1 MWSCIGYSS
10 RVFQQGLVVFRL
22 WACNW
27 REWNHSCSVSH
38 QVPQRQNR
46 LSPPSF
52 RPLPSIFF
60 HLFLSLLFKEICKRR
75 QETWKKHKP
84 VAVSQAPP
92 DYTAE
97 VQLKWCFLSANST
110 VHVTSHRCLTSEFFQ
125 RNISANQT
133 SVQSPNCLTKLCSSI
148 SLQFCTFVTSG

>member
-60 HLFLSLLFKEICKRR
+60 ICSFLSFLRKYASVA
-75 QETWKKHKP
+75 KKHGKNTSP
-84 VAVSQAPP
+84 SLFHKHRLIILQKFSWNDVSSLLTPQCMSLHTGAWHQNFSRETFQLIRQVSRVQTVSQSC
-92 DYTAE
+92 
-97 VQLKWCFLSANST
+97 VHQSRFSSA
-110 VHVTSHRCLTSEFFQ
+110 HL
-125 RNISANQT
+125 
-133 SVQSPNCLTKLCSSI
+133 
-148 SLQFCTFVTSG
+148 